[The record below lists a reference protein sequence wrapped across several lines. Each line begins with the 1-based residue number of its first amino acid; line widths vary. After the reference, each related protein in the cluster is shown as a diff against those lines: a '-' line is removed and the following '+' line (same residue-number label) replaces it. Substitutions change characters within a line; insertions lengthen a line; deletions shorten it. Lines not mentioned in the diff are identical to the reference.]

1 MVPKPGPEREATN
14 TQILRAVR
22 NHYSP
27 AVGASE
33 VAERIEVSRQ
43 TVDRHL
49 RDMDDEG
56 LVNTRKIGRVRVW
69 WLTDDGR
76 LYLDE
81 QSQ

>member
-1 MVPKPGPEREATN
+1 MANPGPDRQATN
-14 TQILRAVR
+14 KQILREVR

-33 VAERIEVSRQ
+33 VAERVEVSRQ

-49 RDMDDEG
+49 RNLEEEG

-69 WLTDDGR
+69 WLSDDGK
-76 LYLDE
+76 LFLDKK
-81 QSQ
+81 SQ

>member
-1 MVPKPGPEREATN
+1 MANPGPDRQATN
-14 TQILRAVR
+14 KQILREIR

-33 VAERIEVSRQ
+33 VADRIDVSRQ

-49 RDMDDEG
+49 RELADEG

-69 WLTDDGR
+69 WLSNDGR
-76 LYLDE
+76 KRIDE
-81 QSQ
+81 KSQ

>member
-1 MVPKPGPEREATN
+1 MANPGPDRQATN
-14 TQILRAVR
+14 KQILREVR

-33 VAERIEVSRQ
+33 VAERVEVSRQ

-49 RDMDDEG
+49 RNLEEEG

-69 WLTDDGR
+69 WLSDDGKVF
-76 LYLDE
+76 LDKK
-81 QSQ
+81 SQ

>member
-1 MVPKPGPEREATN
+1 MATPGPDRQATN
-14 TQILRAVR
+14 RQILKEIR

-33 VAERIEVSRQ
+33 IADRIEVSRQ

-49 RDMDDEG
+49 RELDDEG

-69 WLTDDGR
+69 WLSDEGR
-76 LYLDE
+76 LFLD
-81 QSQ
+81 QKSQ

>member
-1 MVPKPGPEREATN
+1 MANPGPDRQATN
-14 TQILRAVR
+14 KQILLEVR

-49 RDMDDEG
+49 RELDEEG

-69 WLTDDGR
+69 WLSDEGK

-81 QSQ
+81 KSQ